1 MMERAMGVS
10 ACVIAAMLPGSCCLH
25 FTSRM
30 HDVRRGF
37 PKELIMSHAFI
48 RALLAGGLVLAGSF
62 VLAGCA
68 SSGGTPAVNQENA
81 VVHIVSAED
90 EAATH
95 SKEPL
100 TAQTAVLW
108 VNGLGCPQCAT
119 NIDFQLKRLR
129 GVQDVYTDLGSGK
142 VTVSMGSGT
151 KPSPYRLS
159 EAVKDAGMT
168 MVKIEGK

>member
-1 MMERAMGVS
+1 MSTMSMRGLGV
-10 ACVIAAMLPGSCCLH
+10 V
-25 FTSRM
+25 
-30 HDVRRGF
+30 
-37 PKELIMSHAFI
+37 
-48 RALLAGGLVLAGSF
+48 VLAGAAM
-62 VLAGCA
+62 VAGLAGCA
-68 SSGGTPAVNQENA
+68 STSGGSRAPVNQENA
-81 VVHIVSAED
+81 VVHHVSAED

-100 TAQTAVLW
+100 TTQSAVLW

-129 GVQDVYTDLGSGK
+129 GVNEVYTDLGSGK

>member
-1 MMERAMGVS
+1 MSTIFTRGLGV
-10 ACVIAAMLPGSCCLH
+10 V
-25 FTSRM
+25 
-30 HDVRRGF
+30 
-37 PKELIMSHAFI
+37 
-48 RALLAGGLVLAGSF
+48 VLAGSAM
-62 VLAGCA
+62 VASLAGCA
-68 SSGGTPAVNQENA
+68 STGGASNAPVNQENA
-81 VVHIVSAED
+81 VVHKVSAED

-100 TAQTAVLW
+100 TTQSAVLW

-129 GVQDVYTDLGSGK
+129 GVNDVYTDLGSGK
-142 VTVSMGSGT
+142 VTVSMGSGS

-168 MVKIEGK
+168 MVKIEAK

>member
-1 MMERAMGVS
+1 MSMMYMRGLGV
-10 ACVIAAMLPGSCCLH
+10 V
-25 FTSRM
+25 
-30 HDVRRGF
+30 
-37 PKELIMSHAFI
+37 
-48 RALLAGGLVLAGSF
+48 VLAGAAM
-62 VLAGCA
+62 VAGCA
-68 SSGGTPAVNQENA
+68 STSGGSGAAVNQENA
-81 VVHIVSAED
+81 VVHQVSAED

-100 TAQTAVLW
+100 TTQSAVLW

-129 GVQDVYTDLGSGK
+129 GVNEVYTDLGSGK

-168 MVKIEGK
+168 MVKIEAK